1 MMNDIVKENE
11 LVYKAKQA
19 RTAAQ
24 FLAAKSTEQKNKAL
38 RTIAANLRAKAAIIL
53 SANQIDIERAKK
65 NGMNE
70 SLLDRLMLN
79 TDRIDSM
86 ASALEHLADLPD
98 PIGDEL
104 ESWERPN
111 GLHIKKIRVP
121 IGVVGMVYEARPNVT
136 VDAAGLC
143 LKTGN
148 AVYLRGSA
156 SALDSNKA
164 IVSVIH
170 EALNNSDLPENS
182 VQLLE
187 DTSHETANEFFR
199 LNGMIDVLIPR
210 GSSRLIK
217 TVIQQASIP
226 VLETGAGNCHV
237 FIDETANPEMAISIV
252 LNAKT
257 QRPSVCNTIET
268 VIVHDHWF
276 STYGHALIDALR
288 TAQVA
293 CRIDPI
299 VADLFP
305 DLQVAAEQDWATEY
319 LDKIIAV
326 KIVKTIDEAISHIN
340 KYGTKHS
347 ESIISEDKQHV
358 ARFFQFVDASTL
370 YHNAST
376 RFTDG
381 EEFGFGAEIGI
392 STQKLHARGPMGL
405 VALTSIKYLV
415 EGNGQIRK

>member
-1 MMNDIVKENE
+1 MNDTKDNE
-11 LVYKAKQA
+11 LIYKARSAHEASQII
-19 RTAAQ
+19 
-24 FLAAKSTEQKNKAL
+24 AAKSTEEKNDAL
-38 RTIAANLRAKAAIIL
+38 NHIAVSLRMHAAEIIAANQQDMAQA
-53 SANQIDIERAKK
+53 QQ
-65 NGMNE
+65 NGMTN

-79 TDRIDSM
+79 SDRIDAM
-86 ASALEHLADLPD
+86 AHALEHLADLPD

-104 ESWERPN
+104 ENWDRPN
-111 GLHIKKIRVP
+111 GLNIKKIRVP
-121 IGVVGMVYEARPNVT
+121 IGVIGMVYEARPNVT

-148 AVYLRGSA
+148 SVYLRGSA
-156 SALDSNKA
+156 SALNTNKA
-164 IVSVIH
+164 IVAVIR
-170 EALNNSDLPENS
+170 EALKTSTLPVDS

-187 DTSHETANEFFR
+187 DTRHETADQFFR
-199 LNGMIDVLIPR
+199 LNGLIDVLIPR
-210 GSSRLIK
+210 GSSRLIQ
-217 TVIQQASIP
+217 TVIKQASIP

-237 FIDETANPEMAISIV
+237 FIDETAKPEMAISIV

-268 VIVHDHWF
+268 VIVHQKWF
-276 STYGHALIDALR
+276 EKFGPDLIDALQ
-288 TAQVA
+288 TANVS
-293 CRIDPI
+293 CRIDPVI
-299 VADLFP
+299 AGQFP
-305 DLQVAAEQDWATEY
+305 ALKIATEDDWATEY

-326 KIVKTIDEAISHIN
+326 KIVASLDEAIAHIN

-347 ESIISEDKQHV
+347 ESIITENTDHV
-358 ARFFQFVDASTL
+358 STFFKFVDASTL

-405 VALTSIKYLV
+405 NALTSIKYLI
-415 EGNGQIRK
+415 EGNGQIRN

>member
-1 MMNDIVKENE
+1 MNDTKDNE
-11 LVYKAKQA
+11 LIHKAELAHEASQVI
-19 RTAAQ
+19 
-24 FLAAKSTEQKNKAL
+24 AAKSTEEKNSAL
-38 RTIAANLRAKAAIIL
+38 NQIADSLRAHAAEIIAANQQDMLRAQQK
-53 SANQIDIERAKK
+53 
-65 NGMNE
+65 GMTD

-79 TDRIDSM
+79 KERIFAM
-86 ASALEHLADLPD
+86 ANALEHLANLAD

-104 ESWERPN
+104 ENWDRPN
-111 GLHIKKIRVP
+111 GLTIKKIRVP
-121 IGVVGMVYEARPNVT
+121 IGVIGMVYEARPNVT

-156 SALDSNKA
+156 SALDTNKA
-164 IVSVIH
+164 IVAVIRA
-170 EALNNSDLPENS
+170 ALNTLEFPADS

-187 DTSHETANEFFR
+187 DTSHETAGQFFR
-199 LNGMIDVLIPR
+199 LNGLIDVLIPR
-210 GSSRLIK
+210 GSSRLIQ
-217 TVIQQASIP
+217 TVIKQASIP

-237 FIDETANPEMAISIV
+237 FIDETAKPEMAISIV

-268 VIVHDHWF
+268 VIIHQKWF
-276 STYGHALIDALR
+276 DQFGSALLDAL
-288 TAQVA
+288 QKEHVS

-299 VADLFP
+299 IAGQFP
-305 DLQVAAEQDWATEY
+305 DLKVATEEDWATEY

-326 KIVKTIDEAISHIN
+326 KIVSDLDEAIRHIN

-347 ESIISEDKQHV
+347 ESIVTENAEHV
-358 ARFFQFVDASTL
+358 ATFFKFVDASTL

-405 VALTSIKYLV
+405 NALTSIKYLI
-415 EGNGQIRK
+415 EGNGQIRH

>member
-1 MMNDIVKENE
+1 MNSVSE
-11 LVYKAKQA
+11 LIHKAKLARQA
-19 RTAAQ
+19 FQT
-24 FLAAKSTEQKNKAL
+24 LAAKSTPEKNEAL
-38 RTIAANLRAKAAIIL
+38 RVIAAHLRKQAATII
-53 SANQIDIERAKK
+53 SANLKDMEQARQKGVND
-65 NGMNE
+65 
-70 SLLDRLMLN
+70 SLLDRLKLN
-79 TDRIDSM
+79 EERINAM
-86 ASALEHLADLPD
+86 ANALEHLADLPD

-104 ESWERPN
+104 ENWARPN

-121 IGVVGMVYEARPNVT
+121 IGVIGMVYEARPNVT

-148 AVYLRGSA
+148 AVYLRGSG
-156 SALDSNKA
+156 SALESNKA
-164 IVSVIH
+164 IVSVIQS
-170 EALNNSDLPENS
+170 ALSTTTLPVES

-187 DTSHETANEFFR
+187 DTSHETANQFFR
-199 LNGMIDVLIPR
+199 LNGLIDVLIPR
-210 GSSRLIK
+210 GSSRLIQ

-268 VIVHDHWF
+268 VIVHKNWF
-276 STYGHALIDALR
+276 EKFGTSLIDALQA
-288 TAQVA
+288 AQVI
-293 CRIDPI
+293 CRIDSKI
-299 VADLFP
+299 TDRFP
-305 DLQVAAEQDWATEY
+305 DLIVATEEDWATEY

-326 KIVKTIDEAISHIN
+326 KIVDNLQEAIEHIN

-347 ESIISEDKQHV
+347 ESIITEDAQHV
-358 ARFFQFVDASTL
+358 ATFFQFVDASTL

-405 VALTSIKYLV
+405 NALTSIKYLV
-415 EGNGQIRK
+415 EGNGQIRP